1 MPATAPPSARAP
13 QYSEPKAPDKRKF
26 ALFAGVGAAVVVV
39 AVVVYLVLSSGN
51 GGSGNTNVGQ
61 SPSNAPSATG
71 TPPKSGTSSSAPAGL
86 VGETRSESKITAI
99 GATGKVLVNFYGDP
113 AANWNLLTPAAQAV
127 YGDEQTFQQYWAD
140 NKKAITSYD
149 TASVDDPAGPD
160 GSVLMSLNIL
170 GGRHKF
176 HMVILDGKT
185 LIDANTKL
193 DSLAS

>member
-1 MPATAPPSARAP
+1 MPAAAPSARAP
-13 QYSEPKAPDKRKF
+13 QYSEPKPADKRKF

-51 GGSGNTNVGQ
+51 GGSGNNNIAN
-61 SPSNAPSATG
+61 SPSNHQSAPG
-71 TPPKSGTSSSAPAGL
+71 TTQKSSSSSSVPAGA
-86 VGETRSESKITAI
+86 VGQTKSESKITAI
-99 GATGKVLVNFYGDP
+99 GQTGKLLVNFYGDP

-149 TASVDDPAGPD
+149 TASVDDPPGSD

-176 HMVILDGKT
+176 HMVILGGKT

-193 DSLAS
+193 DSLS